1 MKYRRFGRTNFQV
14 SEVAYGLWGM
24 SGWSGSDDQESL
36 QSMQMAVDLGCNFF
50 DTAWAYGDGKSDSF
64 LGQIIARNRRNRLY
78 AASKIPPKNLQWP
91 ASPKY
96 KYQDVFSSDHVFKY
110 ARLDYICAGVQ
121 LLSDVDT
128 RISFPISAR

>member
-36 QSMQMAVDLGCNFF
+36 QSMQMAGDLGCNFF
-50 DTAWAYGDGKSDSF
+50 YISWAYGGGKSGSF
-64 LGQIIARNRRNRLY
+64 LTQLIA
-78 AASKIPPKNLQWP
+78 PKNLQWP

-96 KYQDVFSSDHVFKY
+96 KYQDVFPSDHVFKY
-110 ARLDYICAGVQ
+110 ARLIREKLGTDSI
-121 LLSDVDT
+121 DVLQFHVWD
-128 RISFPISAR
+128 